1 MPEHNYLKAI
11 VDTLRVNSVDQ
22 AGTISI
28 QGTIDILDLVPAM
41 DRSDTEE
48 VMVISEGIDLL
59 PYTNHHNITAVED
72 IDQPSD
78 KTIVPLEAL
87 MALEIT

>member
-59 PYTNHHNITAVED
+59 PSTYHHNITAVED